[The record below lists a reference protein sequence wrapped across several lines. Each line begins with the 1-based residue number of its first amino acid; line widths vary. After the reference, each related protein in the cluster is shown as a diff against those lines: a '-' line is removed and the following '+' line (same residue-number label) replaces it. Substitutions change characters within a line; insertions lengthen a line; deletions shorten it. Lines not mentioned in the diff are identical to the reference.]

1 MDHQPKIALFPGTFD
16 PLTLG
21 HLNIID
27 RVSRLFDE
35 VIVLVAVNTSKK
47 HLFNVDERIRLI
59 HENIKDYNNVRIDT
73 LTDGLVATYYQ
84 QHHASTIVRGVRN
97 STDFDYEFTIA
108 SGNARQGKD
117 IETMILYA
125 ADEYRFLSS
134 SLIKEIAYFKGDIH
148 DMVPENVRIAMEQK
162 FK

>member
-35 VIVLVAVNTSKK
+35 VIVLVAVNTSKQ

-59 HENIKDYNNVRIDT
+59 YENISEYNNVRIDT

-117 IETMILYA
+117 IEL
-125 ADEYRFLSS
+125 
-134 SLIKEIAYFKGDIH
+134 SLIHISEPTRRHHVSRMPSSA
-148 DMVPENVRIAMEQK
+148 
-162 FK
+162 

>member
-47 HLFNVDERIRLI
+47 HLFSVDERIRLI
-59 HENIKDYNNVRIDT
+59 YENIKEYNNVRIDT

-108 SGNARQGKD
+108 SGNARQGKN

-134 SLIKEIAYFKGDIH
+134 SLIKEITYFQVIITNILKRQI
-148 DMVPENVRIAMEQK
+148 
-162 FK
+162 